1 MSSQFL
7 GGDLVN
13 GVFSE
18 SSNVDFR
25 IATFGGISGTV
36 VITVV
41 QQEFGVT
48 IAVSWCRAGLITSM
62 FGYHM

>member
-1 MSSQFL
+1 MSSSLL

-18 SSNVDFR
+18 SSNVSFT
-25 IATFGGISGTV
+25 AFGTSGTV
-36 VITVV
+36 VVTVV

-48 IAVSWCRAGLITSM
+48 MAVSL
-62 FGYHM
+62 